1 MFLRTA
7 SPWNSL
13 PATSM
18 PSCLLLSPPRS
29 PPGILEKVGGSGN
42 SPAPSPFEGKPGSRH
57 FGHDPRRGNPS
68 VRRYDAA
75 RWPGRTARVAILPLK
90 NPGGIREWESHSRM
104 RPPFAIGRGIRA
116 WASLRHSP
124 SECPE
129 ASRMPIRLRKGKSA
143 FAQAE
148 LHSAGTSR
156 PPGWST
162 PIREWTPPK
171 RAPWAQPA
179 VQELPGGVRTSMRGP
194 GRGPHRPYRGGT
206 EDRRVGHG
214 QRAHARCQQQCDK
227 GPHPLCASSRSPSQ
241 WQMSARCVRLG
252 NGATTSSE
260 LWPPRGHPLRFLSP
274 ARVRKGGGGEF
285 DSACSRNRIHRA
297 PLGGRVNT
305 SEGGL

>member
-1 MFLRTA
+1 MFLRTP
-7 SPWNSL
+7 SPKNSL

-171 RAPWAQPA
+171 R
-179 VQELPGGVRTSMRGP
+179 GRP
-194 GRGPHRPYRGGT
+194 GRNLRSKSFRGAFGLACGDQAEGPIGHIAAG
-206 EDRRVGHG
+206 RRIVAWAMG
-214 QRAHARCQQQCDK
+214 
-227 GPHPLCASSRSPSQ
+227 
-241 WQMSARCVRLG
+241 
-252 NGATTSSE
+252 
-260 LWPPRGHPLRFLSP
+260 RGHTPAASNSATKGLTHSVHHHVLRP
-274 ARVRKGGGGEF
+274 
-285 DSACSRNRIHRA
+285 N
-297 PLGGRVNT
+297 GRCRRDA
-305 SEGGL
+305 